1 MLIFFGTLAAF
12 IGTTICW
19 LLLKMA
25 PWSAP
30 VSGLVGFLI
39 FMGSLHAD
47 SYRGMGF
54 GGGLFAF
61 SALLFV
67 LGGGLEGR

>member
-1 MLIFFGTLAAF
+1 
-12 IGTTICW
+12 
-19 LLLKMA
+19 
-25 PWSAP
+25 
-30 VSGLVGFLI
+30 
-39 FMGSLHAD
+39 MGSLHLD

-67 LGGGLEGR
+67 LGGGMRGR